1 MEPISRPPNHEVDK
15 AGYRIGARLRQLREE
30 KGISLRA
37 LAQATGLTPS
47 FLSQVERDLAEPSIK
62 SLRQIAQALG
72 VPLFLLFVDTAEYD
86 PVVRKAERRIIRFP
100 GSKLSYQLLVP
111 DLNRQMEAIL
121 TTIGPGGATSDAP
134 ISHEGEEW
142 TMVLRGRATVFVA
155 DQEYI
160 LEEGDCIYYHAT
172 LPHLIRNPGPEELLV
187 ISVMTPPKF

>member
-1 MEPISRPPNHEVDK
+1 MEPISRPLNHEADRT
-15 AGYRIGARLRQLREE
+15 GYRIGARLRQLREE

-62 SLRQIAQALG
+62 SLRQIAQALE
-72 VPLFLLFVDTAEYD
+72 VPLFLLFLDTAEYN
-86 PVVRKAERRIIRFP
+86 PVVPRSARRIIRFP
-100 GSKLSYQLLVP
+100 GSKLTYQLLVP

-142 TMVLRGRATVFVA
+142 TMILSGRATVLVA
-155 DQEYI
+155 DQEYT
-160 LEEGDCIYYHAT
+160 LEEGDCIYYYAT

-187 ISVMTPPKF
+187 VSVMTPPKF